1 IPEGECDIL
10 NDETRRCRY
19 DQRSRKEGDTMSIIV
34 SVSDAKNRLGELLDR
49 AASGEIVIIDRRGK
63 TPVALVPKRKRK
75 TNGKKFPS
83 SVETSSQRA
92 ARLAKKLGNRYRLS
106 PRQQR
111 RLQALAKKNKEGRL
125 TPEENKEMLDLLAE
139 YDRMTLLRAKAMG
152 AME

>member
-1 IPEGECDIL
+1 MAVIHVEAQLSTEQLLKAVAQMSGAEFKRFI
-10 NDETRRCRY
+10 
-19 DQRSRKEGDTMSIIV
+19 QRATALRSKS
-34 SVSDAKNRLGELLDR
+34 
-49 AASGEIVIIDRRGK
+49 VIIERRGK

-75 TNGKKFPS
+75 MNGKKLPS
-83 SVETSSQRA
+83 PVETSSQRA

-111 RLQALAKKNKEGRL
+111 RLEALAKKNKQGML
-125 TPEENKEMLDLLAE
+125 TPEENKEMFDLLAE